1 MMARAGGGG
10 GEGRGGETASRGD
23 APRGSTRPAG
33 ARQRGAGTGAPPRKQ
48 HTPTRPSPRHHSI
61 AAIIISFRPPLG
73 CAPLPVSDSPLTHPT
88 LLRLAD
94 SLARRPGVLAEVD
107 GDPPRAAVA
116 ITLRLSDQGDPEILL
131 IRRAEREGDPWS
143 GQIALPGGRWSPNDE
158 SLTHTAFRETWE
170 ETGIDLSASGIL
182 LGTLDE
188 LRPRTPTLPQI
199 IVSPVVAALSA
210 ADTNLVLSDE
220 VAEAFWVSIRVL
232 GHPDVSREAE
242 VRARGATWRVP
253 SFVIGERVVWGLT
266 ERILR
271 QLLVLAE

>member
-1 MMARAGGGG
+1 M
-10 GEGRGGETASRGD
+10 
-23 APRGSTRPAG
+23 
-33 ARQRGAGTGAPPRKQ
+33 
-48 HTPTRPSPRHHSI
+48 
-61 AAIIISFRPPLG
+61 
-73 CAPLPVSDSPLTHPT
+73 SDSPLTHPT

-116 ITLRLSDQGDPEILL
+116 ITLRLSEQGDPEILL
-131 IRRAEREGDPWS
+131 IRRAERDGDPWS

-232 GHPDVSREAE
+232 GDPDVSRETE